1 MSLTNSTKWLSVL
14 ALAASAALMATTLRA
29 DPEVRDKAVLFVGVD
44 ENLEPVDMA
53 ALIRDKPLV
62 LVVGSA
68 S

>member
-1 MSLTNSTKWLSVL
+1 MSLTNSTKWLPVL

-29 DPEVRDKAVLFVGVD
+29 DPGVRDKAVLFKGVD

-53 ALIRDKPLV
+53 TLIRDKPLV

>member
-1 MSLTNSTKWLSVL
+1 VL

-29 DPEVRDKAVLFVGVD
+29 DPGVGDKAVLFVGVD

-53 ALIRDKPLV
+53 ALIRDRPLV

>member
-1 MSLTNSTKWLSVL
+1 MSLTNSIKWLPVL

-29 DPEVRDKAVLFVGVD
+29 DPGVRDKAVLFKGVD

-53 ALIRDKPLV
+53 TLIRDKPLV